1 MSDSTYAIEPF
12 TFSRQVAA
20 DGLAE
25 SSKKH
30 WIHALI
36 EVDIT
41 KSHSR
46 LRELKQEVGQSLSF
60 TGFIIYCCARAVDEN
75 KHMHAYR
82 DWRNRLILFDEVD
95 VFTPI
100 ERLAEGRYEVHHT
113 IIRAANRKSIPEIHK
128 EIRQAQSEQAVE
140 TVIVRNSKLYMAMPA
155 FVRRFFYR
163 VITGSPHL
171 LKKHAGTVLVTSV
184 GMFGSGVG
192 WGIPIAAHTVT
203 VTVGGTASR
212 PVMRDAQIENREH
225 LCLTLTFD
233 HDIIDGAPA
242 ARFAQRFKELIE
254 SGAGLFEDEAVRT

>member
-1 MSDSTYAIEPF
+1 MSDGTYSTEPF
-12 TFSRQVAA
+12 PFSRQVAA

-36 EVDIT
+36 EVDVT
-41 KSHSR
+41 EARSR
-46 LRELKQEVGQSLSF
+46 LRELKQQTGQSFSF

-95 VFTPI
+95 VFTPV
-100 ERLAEGRYEVHHT
+100 ERIVEGRQEVHRT
-113 IIRAANRKSIPEIHK
+113 IIRAANRKSVREIHQ
-128 EIRQAQSEQAVE
+128 EIRQPQSERPAE
-140 TVIVRNSKLYMAMPA
+140 TVVVRSSKLYVIMPA

-171 LKKHAGTVLVTSV
+171 LKKNAGTVLVTSV

-192 WGIPIAAHTVT
+192 WGIPLAAHTLT
-203 VTVGGTASR
+203 VTVGGIASR
-212 PVMRDAQIENREH
+212 PAVRDAQIENREH

-242 ARFAQRFKELIE
+242 ARFVQRFKELVE
-254 SGAGLFEDEAVRT
+254 NGTGLFEE